1 MLCNMFFLIIQ
12 QILISLAIIVLVHYL
27 IKTLQNKFSTP
38 KVIDLVEN
46 TDKEYNKICKIIN
59 LADNDHTAAVNNIC
73 NSSNNTTL
81 CEEVQNKNICSNS
94 AAPANSVPA
103 NSVPANSAAAP
114 TFEDTDLS
122 NDTTSL
128 SGLDEKN
135 NLYSQMNGELQSYF
149 DNM

>member
-1 MLCNMFFLIIQ
+1 MIFLIIQ

-27 IKTLQNKFSTP
+27 IKIIQNKFTTP

-59 LADNDHTAAVNNIC
+59 LADNENITLANNLC
-73 NSSNNTTL
+73 NNNTNTST
-81 CEEVQNKNICSNS
+81 EIQNKNNCVGDV
-94 AAPANSVPA
+94 SVPTSSSEP
-103 NSVPANSAAAP
+103 NVHEN
-114 TFEDTDLS
+114 LN

-135 NLYSQMNGELQSYF
+135 KLYTKMNGELQSYF